1 MPPPLDFLLWVIF
14 GLSGVHLAALAATAY
29 LGSGG
34 GWRGLLPA
42 AMVCVW
48 MAGGL
53 SVSTRVWILPEERE
67 NWALPFLSLRGLAML
82 RLLLRAEGA
91 NGGAGAA
98 GDKEGRADGHEEA
111 GREAARGRRL
121 RRLEPSLVLPTAL
134 FCLLWQFAP
143 FVLAM
148 QTIAALAAGLTGAFS
163 VGTYDGTTQL
173 G

>member
-1 MPPPLDFLLWVIF
+1 MPAPLDFLLWVVF
-14 GLSGVHLAALAATAY
+14 ALSGVHLAALAATAY

-98 GDKEGRADGHEEA
+98 GDEGARADGQD
-111 GREAARGRRL
+111 RRRRQARTRWRR
-121 RRLEPSLVLPTAL
+121 RR
-134 FCLLWQFAP
+134 
-143 FVLAM
+143 
-148 QTIAALAAGLTGAFS
+148 
-163 VGTYDGTTQL
+163 
-173 G
+173 